1 MKQLKCATLEG
12 IEALPVSVE
21 ATLTRGLPSFT
32 IVGLAS
38 SAISEARDRVKSALL
53 ANAFTF
59 PPKRITINLSPS
71 DVEKR
76 GSQFDL
82 GIALLIALEH
92 GETDFGQW
100 FAFGELGLDGSV
112 KENAILYP
120 LVLSLANQG
129 LLTHAVVP
137 NAALEKL
144 QNIPQVGFV
153 GVDNLKEAIAFFKS
167 DGEELPS
174 GGPQSRP
181 IAFPVQEVC
190 GTRYYFQKHYPDD
203 FKEIRGQEVAK
214 RAALI
219 SACGMHNLL
228 LEGSPGSGKSMI
240 AKRLR
245 YILPPMTDREL
256 LDVAKLDALEGRE
269 PHFTPLRPFRSP
281 HHSGTAA
288 SIFGGGSHKAQIG
301 EVGLAHNGILF
312 FDELPHFS
320 RQVLEALR
328 EPLEDKRIRISRVHS
343 KVDYPTDFLFVSA
356 MNPCPCGNL
365 LNDALEC
372 RCSELEIRRYKGRL
386 SDPFLDR
393 IDLYVQMQPV
403 RAEDR
408 PSVSSETMHETVL
421 RVHALQRSRGQTTLN
436 GRLDDPGIDAYCRLN
451 GEAEAIMAQAVQ
463 RFALSFRSIKKLQKV
478 ARTIADIEGSP
489 AIGKTH
495 LLEALSYRRRN

>member
-12 IEALPVSVE
+12 IDALPVTVE
-21 ATLTRGLPSFT
+21 STLTRGLPSFT

-38 SAISEARDRVKSALL
+38 SAISEARERVKSALL
-53 ANAFTF
+53 ANDFTF

-71 DVEKR
+71 DIEKR

-82 GIALLIALEH
+82 AIALLIALDSGESDLEH
-92 GETDFGQW
+92 W

-112 KENAILYP
+112 KENGILYP
-120 LVLSLANQG
+120 LILSLANQNV
-129 LLTHAVVP
+129 LSRVVVP
-137 NAALEKL
+137 EEALEKL
-144 QNIPQVGFV
+144 GHIPGVTFV
-153 GVDNLKEAIAFFKS
+153 GVSNLTEAIAFFKNPQEAAVKRGGS
-167 DGEELPS
+167 QAIPFPFQMLDGTP
-174 GGPQSRP
+174 
-181 IAFPVQEVC
+181 
-190 GTRYYFQKHYPDD
+190 YYYQKTYPDD
-203 FKEIRGQEVAK
+203 FREIRGQEVAK

-245 YILPPMTDREL
+245 YILPPMTNREL
-256 LDVAKLDALEGRE
+256 LDVAKLDALEGKD
-269 PHFTPLRPFRSP
+269 PHFTPMRPFRSP

-343 KVDYPTDFLFVSA
+343 KVEYPTDFLFVSA

-372 RCSELEIRRYKGRL
+372 RCSDLEIRRYKGRL

-403 RAEDR
+403 RAEDK
-408 PSVSSETMHETVL
+408 PSLDSERMHETVL
-421 RVHALQRSRGQTTLN
+421 RVHALQRDRGQETFN
-436 GRLDDPGIDAYCRLN
+436 GRLDDPGIDRHCRMDDDAQAVLS
-451 GEAEAIMAQAVQ
+451 QAVQ
-463 RFALSFRSIKKLQKV
+463 RFALSFRSIKKIQKV
-478 ARTIADIEGSP
+478 ARTVADIEGSETV
-489 AIGKTH
+489 GKAH
-495 LLEALSYRRRN
+495 LLEALSYRRRA

>member
-12 IEALPVSVE
+12 IDALPVTVE
-21 ATLTRGLPSFT
+21 STLTRGLPSFT

-38 SAISEARDRVKSALL
+38 SAISEARERVKSALL
-53 ANAFTF
+53 ANDFTF

-82 GIALLIALEH
+82 GIALLIALDASENAF
-92 GETDFGQW
+92 EQW

-112 KENAILYP
+112 KENTILYP
-120 LVLSLANQG
+120 LILSLANRG
-129 LLTHAVVP
+129 ALTHAIVP
-137 NAALEKL
+137 KEALDKL
-144 QNIPQVGFV
+144 SNIPHITFI
-153 GVDNLKEAIAFFKS
+153 GVENLSEAIGFFKNPQES
-167 DGEELPS
+167 TLPPAAPKAVPYPSQSIGGEP
-174 GGPQSRP
+174 
-181 IAFPVQEVC
+181 
-190 GTRYYFQKHYPDD
+190 YYFQKAYPDD

-219 SACGMHNLL
+219 CACGMHNLL

-245 YILPPMTDREL
+245 YILPPMTNKEL
-256 LDVAKLDALEGRE
+256 LDVAKLDALEGKD
-269 PHFTPLRPFRSP
+269 PHFKPVRPFRSP

-320 RQVLEALR
+320 KPVLEALR

-343 KVDYPTDFLFVSA
+343 KVEYPTDFLFVSA

-365 LNDALEC
+365 LSDTLEC
-372 RCSELEIRRYKGRL
+372 RCSDLEIRRYRSRL

-408 PSVSSETMHETVL
+408 PSLSSEMMHETVL
-421 RVHALQRSRGQTTLN
+421 RVHALQRDRGQQTLN

-451 GEAEAIMAQAVQ
+451 EETEAIMAQAVQ

-478 ARTIADIEGSP
+478 ARTIADIEGSET
-489 AIGKTH
+489 IEKTH

>member
-1 MKQLKCATLEG
+1 MMKQLKCATLEG
-12 IEALPVSVE
+12 IEALPVTVE
-21 ATLTRGLPSFT
+21 STLTRGLPSFT

-38 SAISEARDRVKSALL
+38 SAISEARERVKSALL
-53 ANAFTF
+53 ANEFTF

-71 DVEKR
+71 DIEKR

-82 GIALLIALEH
+82 GIALLIALDSS
-92 GETDFGQW
+92 ETDFRHW
-100 FAFGELGLDGSV
+100 FAFGELGLDGTV
-112 KENAILYP
+112 KENTILYP

-129 LLTHAVVP
+129 ILTHAVVP
-137 NAALEKL
+137 NEALEKL
-144 QNIPQVGFV
+144 RNIPAVTFV
-153 GVDNLKEAIAFFKS
+153 GVDNLKEAIAFFKNERDES
-167 DGEELPS
+167 ADR
-174 GGPQSRP
+174 PQSRP
-181 IAFPVQEVC
+181 LSFPSQEL
-190 GTRYYFQKHYPDD
+190 GGELYYFQKAYPDD
-203 FKEIRGQEVAK
+203 FGEIRGQEVAK

-219 SACGMHNLL
+219 SACGLHNLL
-228 LEGSPGSGKSMI
+228 LEGSPGAGKSMI

-245 YILPPMTDREL
+245 YILPPMTNREL
-256 LDVAKLDALEGRE
+256 LDVAKLDALEGKE

-320 RQVLEALR
+320 KQVLEALR

-343 KVDYPTDFLFVSA
+343 KVEYPTDFLFVSA

-372 RCSELEIRRYKGRL
+372 RCSDLEIRRYKGRL

-403 RAEDR
+403 RAEDK
-408 PSVSSETMHETVL
+408 PSLDSVTMHATVL
-421 RVHALQRSRGQTTLN
+421 RVHALQRSRGQEALN
-436 GRLDDPGIDAYCRLN
+436 GRLDDPGIDAYCRLDE
-451 GEAEAIMAQAVQ
+451 EAEAIMAQAVQ
-463 RFALSFRSIKKLQKV
+463 RFALSFRAIKKIQKV
-478 ARTIADIEGSP
+478 ARTIADIEGSRG
-489 AIGKTH
+489 IGKSH
-495 LLEALSYRRRN
+495 LLEAMSYRRRT

>member
-12 IEALPVSVE
+12 IDALPVTVE
-21 ATLTRGLPSFT
+21 STLTRGLPSFT

-38 SAISEARDRVKSALL
+38 SAISEARERVKSALL
-53 ANAFTF
+53 ANGFTF

-82 GIALLIALEH
+82 AIALLIALDSSES
-92 GETDFGQW
+92 DFESW
-100 FAFGELGLDGSV
+100 YAFGELGLDGSV
-112 KENAILYP
+112 KENGILYP
-120 LVLSLANQG
+120 LVLSLANG
-129 LLTHAVVP
+129 GKLSHAVVP
-137 NAALEKL
+137 KEALEKL
-144 QNIPQVGFV
+144 NHIPGVTFV
-153 GVDNLKEAIAFFKS
+153 GVENLRDAIAFFKQPQES
-167 DGEELPS
+167 TVQPRPNTIPFPS
-174 GGPQSRP
+174 QTLGGR
-181 IAFPVQEVC
+181 
-190 GTRYYFQKHYPDD
+190 TYYYQKKYPDD

-245 YILPPMTDREL
+245 YILPPMTNGEM
-256 LDVAKLDALEGRE
+256 LDVAKLDALEGRD

-288 SIFGGGSHKAQIG
+288 SIFGGGSHRAQIG

-320 RQVLEALR
+320 KQVLEALR

-343 KVDYPTDFLFVSA
+343 KVEYPTDFLFVSA

-365 LNDALEC
+365 FSDVLEC
-372 RCSELEIRRYKGRL
+372 RCSALEIRRYKARL

-403 RAEDR
+403 RAADR
-408 PSVSSETMHETVL
+408 PSLHSEAMHETVL
-421 RVHALQRSRGQTTLN
+421 RVHALQRTRGQETFN
-436 GRLDDPGIDAYCRLN
+436 GRLDDRSIDTFCRMDAET
-451 GEAEAIMAQAVQ
+451 EALMAQAVQ

-478 ARTIADIEGSP
+478 ARTIADIEQSA
-489 AIGKTH
+489 AIEKAH
-495 LLEALSYRRRN
+495 LLEALSYRRRA

>member
-1 MKQLKCATLEG
+1 MKQLKCATLDG
-12 IEALPVSVE
+12 IEAIPVSVE
-21 ATLTRGLPSFT
+21 STLTRGLPSFT

-38 SAISEARDRVKSALL
+38 SAISEARERVKSALL
-53 ANAFTF
+53 ANEFTF

-71 DVEKR
+71 DIEKR

-82 GIALLIALEH
+82 GIALLIALDSSDREL
-92 GETDFGQW
+92 GRW
-100 FAFGELGLDGSV
+100 FAFGELGLDGTV

-129 LLTHAVVP
+129 ILTHAVVP
-137 NAALEKL
+137 EEALGKL
-144 QNIPQVGFV
+144 RNIPDIVFV
-153 GVDNLKEAIAFFKS
+153 GISNLSEAIAFFTS
-167 DGEELPS
+167 DPVSPEAQPATKPLDFPAQES
-174 GGPQSRP
+174 GG
-181 IAFPVQEVC
+181 I
-190 GTRYYFQKHYPDD
+190 RYYYQKHYPDD

-214 RAALI
+214 RGALI
-219 SACGMHNLL
+219 SACGMHNIL
-228 LEGSPGSGKSMI
+228 LEGSPGCGKSMI

-245 YILPPMTDREL
+245 YILPPLTNSEL
-256 LDVAKLDALEGRE
+256 LDIAKLDALEGRE
-269 PHFTPLRPFRSP
+269 PHFAPLRPFRSP

-320 RQVLEALR
+320 KQVLEALR
-328 EPLEDKRIRISRVHS
+328 EPLEDRRIRISRVHS
-343 KVDYPTDFLFVSA
+343 KVEYPTDFLFVSA

-365 LNDALEC
+365 FNDALEC

-393 IDLYVQMQPV
+393 IDLYVPMQPV

-408 PSVSSETMHETVL
+408 PSLSSDAMHETVL
-421 RVHALQRSRGQTTLN
+421 RVHALQRRRGQSALN
-436 GRLDDPGIDAYCRLN
+436 GRLDDAGIETHCSLDGAAQ
-451 GEAEAIMAQAVQ
+451 EVMSQAVK

-478 ARTIADIEGSP
+478 ARTIADIEGSH
-489 AIGKTH
+489 AIGKAH
-495 LLEALSYRRRN
+495 LLEALSYRRRS

>member
-1 MKQLKCATLEG
+1 MKQIQCATLEG
-12 IEALPVSVE
+12 IEALSVTVE
-21 ATLTRGLPSFT
+21 STLTRGLPSFT

-38 SAISEARDRVKSALL
+38 SAITEARERVKSALL
-53 ANAFTF
+53 ANDFTF

-82 GIALLIALEH
+82 CIALLIALDNAE
-92 GETDFGQW
+92 ENFERW
-100 FAFGELGLDGSV
+100 FAFGELGLDGAV
-112 KENAILYP
+112 KENTILYP
-120 LVLSLANQG
+120 LILSLANRG
-129 LLTHAVVP
+129 VLTHAVVP
-137 NAALEKL
+137 NEALKKL
-144 QNIPQVGFV
+144 NHIPAVTFI
-153 GVDNLKEAIAFFKS
+153 GVDNLSEAIALFRTPQ
-167 DGEELPS
+167 EMTAAPS
-174 GGPQSRP
+174 GKPV
-181 IAFPVQEVC
+181 AFPAQHFNETAFYYQKSYDDDFQEV
-190 GTRYYFQKHYPDD
+190 
-203 FKEIRGQEVAK
+203 RGQEVAK

-245 YILPPMTDREL
+245 YILPPMTNKEL
-256 LDVAKLDALEGRE
+256 LDVAKLDALEGKA
-269 PHFTPLRPFRSP
+269 PHFTPRRPFRSP

-320 RQVLEALR
+320 KLVLEALR

-343 KVDYPTDFLFVSA
+343 KVEYPTDFLFIAA

-365 LNDALEC
+365 LSDALEC
-372 RCSELEIRRYKGRL
+372 RCSDLEIRRYKARL

-403 RAEDR
+403 RAADAA
-408 PSVSSETMHETVL
+408 SVSSSQMHDTVL
-421 RVHALQRSRGQTTLN
+421 RVHAVQRTRGQPALN
-436 GRLDDPGIDAYCRLN
+436 GRLDDRNIETYCQLDEN
-451 GEAEAIMAQAVQ
+451 AQLVLSRAVQ
-463 RFALSFRSIKKLQKV
+463 RFSLSFRAIKKLQKI
-478 ARTIADIEGSP
+478 ARTIADIDHSDT
-489 AIGKTH
+489 IGQAH
-495 LLEALSYRRRN
+495 LLEALSYRKRA

>member
-32 IVGLAS
+32 VVGLAS

-153 GVDNLKEAIAFFKS
+153 GVDNLKEAIAFFK
-167 DGEELPS
+167 GEEGKPLEP
-174 GGPQSRP
+174 PQSRP
-181 IAFPVQEVC
+181 IAFPAQEVG

-408 PSVSSETMHETVL
+408 PSVSSEAMHETVL
-421 RVHALQRSRGQTTLN
+421 RVHSLQRSRGQTTLN
-436 GRLDDPGIDAYCRLN
+436 GRLDDPGIDTYCRLD
-451 GEAEAIMAQAVQ
+451 GETEAIMAQAVQ

-489 AIGKTH
+489 AIEKTH
-495 LLEALSYRRRN
+495 LLEALSYRRRS